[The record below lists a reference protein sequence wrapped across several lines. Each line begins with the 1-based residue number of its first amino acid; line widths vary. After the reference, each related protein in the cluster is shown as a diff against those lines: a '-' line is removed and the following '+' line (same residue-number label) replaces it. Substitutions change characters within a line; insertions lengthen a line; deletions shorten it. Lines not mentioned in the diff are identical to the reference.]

1 MTEDERTEFKQ
12 VQLGLARI
20 ETALTGNGTKG
31 LSERVNDNEEWQE
44 KHEDAHQAHIQ
55 DQHEYRLKREQK
67 EADEAK
73 RKMFKVWAFVGSI
86 ALIIISQI
94 VMAVI

>member
-12 VQLGLARI
+12 VQVGLARI
-20 ETALTGNGTKG
+20 ETALVGNGTKG
-31 LSERVNDNEEWQE
+31 LAERMNEGEEWQE
-44 KHEDAHQAHIQ
+44 RHEDAHRLHVE
-55 DQHEYRLKREQK
+55 DQHVYRLAREQK

-86 ALIIISQI
+86 ALIIISQ
-94 VMAVI
+94 VVTAVL